1 MLKGTSSVDED
12 IGCLLGMFTRK
23 RPSGRLMIGEDSLS
37 LSLSLSSSLLPP
49 GRLTETMDG
58 LQSQAEELQRE
69 LEDVKAAPPQRA
81 PPPGDTRST
90 HSVSCLQE
98 LQSTLR

>member
-1 MLKGTSSVDED
+1 
-12 IGCLLGMFTRK
+12 
-23 RPSGRLMIGEDSLS
+23 MIGEDSLS
-37 LSLSLSSSLLPP
+37 LPLLLLPP
-49 GRLTETMDG
+49 SLGRLTETAEG

-69 LEDVKAAPPQRA
+69 LEDVKNSPPQRTT
-81 PPPGDTRST
+81 PPGDPRST